1 MFKLLNMGK
10 KLLLFVSIVIIC
22 SSAKNNYKVFKEDCD
37 KILWSSKRKLIWDD
51 FRGSPQNI
59 GSIML
64 AGTYSNIN
72 VEYNYLENEIPN
84 YKIEC
89 NFIKSKSWT
98 VTDDIRI
105 LAHEQLHFDISELY
119 TRKIRKSFDS
129 LKNSKN
135 KDIDNYDKIYYSYL
149 AQRDNYDKLY
159 DSQVYG
165 NNIRQ
170 QQWIKKVGAELLR
183 FKKYEYVPEE

>member
-1 MFKLLNMGK
+1 MTK
-10 KLLLFVSIVIIC
+10 KLLLFVSIIFIC
-22 SSAKNNYKVFKEDCD
+22 SSAKNNYKVFKQDDD

-51 FRGSPQNI
+51 FRGSPKNI

-72 VEYNYLENEIPN
+72 VKYNYLENEIPN

-98 VTDDIRI
+98 VTDDVRI

-129 LKNSKN
+129 LKIAKD
-135 KDIDNYDKIYYSYL
+135 KDIENYDKIYYSYL
-149 AQRDNYDKLY
+149 AKRDNYDKLY

-170 QQWIKKVGAELLR
+170 QQWIKKVEAELLR
-183 FKKYEYVPEE
+183 LKKYEYIPEN